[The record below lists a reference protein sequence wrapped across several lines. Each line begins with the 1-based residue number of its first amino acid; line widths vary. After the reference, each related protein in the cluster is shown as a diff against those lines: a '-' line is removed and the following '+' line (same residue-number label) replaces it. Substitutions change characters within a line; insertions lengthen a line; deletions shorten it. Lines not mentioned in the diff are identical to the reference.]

1 MVVVVV
7 IVVIVISMMVMN
19 KMTLSLAQD
28 EEELTA
34 TMIRFVEDPE
44 DRTKQARKVIIII
57 TIFTIN
63 TTIDAKQE
71 PKVRVPLQLLRLLR
85 SPAPMQ
91 EKRNTLDR

>member
-1 MVVVVV
+1 MVVMVVM
-7 IVVIVISMMVMN
+7 ISMMVMN

-44 DRTKQARKVIIII
+44 DRTKQARKVIIITI

>member
-1 MVVVVV
+1 MVV

-57 TIFTIN
+57 ITIFTIN
-63 TTIDAKQE
+63 TTIEAKRE